1 MKTLQSPWVAGLL
14 GLLLYAAATTA
25 MLWRRPAPVP
35 MQPAAG
41 APSEPGPSWTFQNE
55 EIDQLVTELK
65 KEKESMAVRAKR
77 LDGLEAR
84 LLSERL
90 EINQVTQ
97 HVHQLQVE
105 FDLNVVRA
113 RDEEKVNLKKLAK
126 MYAAMTPEGSA
137 AIFKQLDDISIVKI
151 MMFMKEAETAPILEL
166 MAKQGEPQA
175 KRAAAISERLRLVI
189 PSSTTAKPTPG

>member
-14 GLLLYAAATTA
+14 GLLLYAATTF
-25 MLWRRPAPVP
+25 MLWRPLTPGP

-41 APSEPGPSWTFQNE
+41 APNEPGPSWTFHNE

-65 KEKESMAVRAKR
+65 KEKDSLAVRAKQ

-84 LLSERL
+84 LLSERK

-105 FDLNVVRA
+105 FDSNVTRA
-113 RDEEKVNLKKLAK
+113 FDEEKVNLKKLAK

-137 AIFKQLDDISIVKI
+137 AIFKQLDDSSLVKI

-166 MAKQGEPQA
+166 MAKQGEP
-175 KRAAAISERLRLVI
+175 
-189 PSSTTAKPTPG
+189 

>member
-14 GLLLYAAATTA
+14 GLLLYAATTF
-25 MLWRRPAPVP
+25 MLWRPLTPGP
-35 MQPAAG
+35 IQPAAG
-41 APSEPGPSWTFQNE
+41 APNEPGPSWTFHNE

-65 KEKESMAVRAKR
+65 KEKDSLAVRAKQ

-84 LLSERL
+84 LLSERK

-105 FDLNVVRA
+105 FDSNVTRA
-113 RDEEKVNLKKLAK
+113 FDEEKVNLKKLAK

-175 KRAAAISERLRLVI
+175 KRAAALSERLRLSI
-189 PSSTTAKPTPG
+189 PSSTSAKPTPG

>member
-14 GLLLYAAATTA
+14 GLLLYAATTF
-25 MLWRRPAPVP
+25 MLWRQLAPGP

-41 APSEPGPSWTFQNE
+41 APNEAGPSWTFHNE

-65 KEKESMAVRAKR
+65 KEKDSLAVRAKQ

-84 LLSERL
+84 LLSERK

-105 FDLNVVRA
+105 FDSNVTRA
-113 RDEEKVNLKKLAK
+113 FDEEKVNLKKLAK

-137 AIFKQLDDISIVKI
+137 AIFKQLDDSSLVKI
-151 MMFMKEAETAPILEL
+151 MMFMKEAETAPILEH

-175 KRAAAISERLRLVI
+175 KRAAALSERLRLSI
-189 PSSTTAKPTPG
+189 PSSTSAKPTPG

>member
-14 GLLLYAAATTA
+14 GLLLYAATTV
-25 MLWRRPAPVP
+25 MLWRPPAPVP

-41 APSEPGPSWTFQNE
+41 APSEPGPSWTFHNV
-55 EIDQLVTELK
+55 EIEQLVTELK
-65 KEKESMAVRAKR
+65 KEKESLAVREKQLAD
-77 LDGLEAR
+77 LAAR
-84 LLSERL
+84 LQSERL

-105 FDLNVVRA
+105 FDRNVVRA
-113 RDEEKVNLKKLAK
+113 RDEEIVNLKKLAK

-137 AIFKQLDDISIVKI
+137 AIFKQLDDISLVKI
-151 MMFMKEAETAPILEL
+151 MMFMKEAETAPILEH

-175 KRAAAISERLRLVI
+175 KRAAALSERLRLAF
-189 PSSTTAKPTPG
+189 PNSTTAKRTSG